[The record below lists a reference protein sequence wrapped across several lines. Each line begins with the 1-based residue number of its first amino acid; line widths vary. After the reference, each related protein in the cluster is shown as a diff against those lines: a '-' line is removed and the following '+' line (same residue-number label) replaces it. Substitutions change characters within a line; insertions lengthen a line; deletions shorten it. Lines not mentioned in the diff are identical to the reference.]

1 MNIKKVAWIIFAM
14 SCIMT
19 GLYPIIY
26 FTIDRKFGL
35 LSSKSPE
42 LLSSLPWNIAFYGH
56 IVLGGLALLVGWIQF
71 SNKLRQKNI
80 SKHRTI
86 GKVYIYT
93 ALVSGLCGLIIAQ
106 SATGG
111 WNCRIGFTLSA
122 LVWLSTTIIALMA
135 VKNGNINKHQ
145 RFMLYSYA
153 VCFSAV
159 TLRIWLPLLTMSL
172 GGFIEAYR
180 IVAWLSWVP
189 NLIVAHIIAN
199 KIISKV

>member
-1 MNIKKVAWIIFAM
+1 
-14 SCIMT
+14 
-19 GLYPIIY
+19 
-26 FTIDRKFGL
+26 
-35 LSSKSPE
+35 
-42 LLSSLPWNIAFYGH
+42 
-56 IVLGGLALLVGWIQF
+56 
-71 SNKLRQKNI
+71 
-80 SKHRTI
+80 
-86 GKVYIYT
+86 
-93 ALVSGLCGLIIAQ
+93 
-106 SATGG
+106 
-111 WNCRIGFTLSA
+111 
-122 LVWLSTTIIALMA
+122 MA